1 MVDKRKTPFSLSQ
14 RRELLS
20 ISSSSSEKHGRELTI
35 KKKGRSFSKLQ
46 SLTRQVWSSL
56 RPSEGNEKPLPRA
69 LKQEENPRQVTFAKR
84 RDPLSR
90 RELLYLLASLPPSL
104 KTEESSLR
112 LLVNKTELPSLRFP
126 HVSSLPHSR
135 QEENCLHTRTPS
147 QNNRQVPQLHEK
159 EEGCVYRSVGKKRHP
174 FSLGKG
180 NKRAPISSPS
190 SEDRRELPLKK
201 KGWSS
206 ADLQKEKSGPPS
218 FKHEKMDPLPHVT
231 VKSSSSF

>member
-1 MVDKRKTPFSLSQ
+1 M
-14 RRELLS
+14 
-20 ISSSSSEKHGRELTI
+20 
-35 KKKGRSFSKLQ
+35 
-46 SLTRQVWSSL
+46 TRQVWSSL

-69 LKQEENPRQVTFAKR
+69 LKQEENPRQVTFAQR

-180 NKRAPISSPS
+180 NKRAPISSSS

-218 FKHEKMDPLPHVT
+218 QAFKHKKIDAPLRDPQQEESLLQVT
-231 VKSSSSF
+231 LGKRIKLLSRRELHYPLVSHLSCPPPDFNNIA